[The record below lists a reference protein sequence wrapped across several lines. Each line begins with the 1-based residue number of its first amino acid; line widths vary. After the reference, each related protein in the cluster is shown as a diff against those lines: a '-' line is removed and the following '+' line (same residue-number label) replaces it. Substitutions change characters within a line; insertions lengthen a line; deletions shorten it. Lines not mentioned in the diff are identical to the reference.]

1 MPHPTYHPSGG
12 GVVFAECAG
21 TCGGLSRMRHGV
33 EWSHTGR
40 AAPSDTCPPSPIPG
54 SLRVGCP
61 SRKEPAM
68 LPLNVSEYEGLA
80 ESRLDH
86 KAWDYMSGGSDDE
99 VTLHANRAAFAHIQ
113 LRPRVLVDVS
123 HCDLSTT
130 VLGTPVS
137 IPILVAPMGYQ
148 CLATPEGE
156 CATAR
161 AAGTAEALM
170 VVSTMAT
177 RTLEETAAV
186 ATGPLWF
193 QLYVYRDRSISEQLV
208 RRAEAAGYRAL
219 VLTVDLPR
227 IGRRERD
234 IRNGFGLPPHL
245 HAANFVTHGSHEMPE
260 TEPGTSGLAAHT
272 AAHFD
277 ESLTWE
283 AVAWLKG
290 ITGLP
295 VLLKGILTAED
306 AALAVQHGADGLI
319 VSNHGGRQLDA
330 VPASI
335 EALPAV
341 AAAGAGGG
349 GGSVGW
355 GVPRGAGVVQALAPW
370 SRAGVVG
377 PPGVFGP

>member
-1 MPHPTYHPSGG
+1 MQ
-12 GVVFAECAG
+12 
-21 TCGGLSRMRHGV
+21 
-33 EWSHTGR
+33 
-40 AAPSDTCPPSPIPG
+40 
-54 SLRVGCP
+54 
-61 SRKEPAM
+61 
-68 LPLNVSEYEGLA
+68 PLNVSEYESLA
-80 ESRLDH
+80 EGRLDH
-86 KAWDYMSGGSDDE
+86 KAWDYFRGGSDDE
-99 VTLHANRAAFAHIQ
+99 VTLRANREAFARIQ

-130 VLGTPVS
+130 VLGAPVS
-137 IPILVAPMGYQ
+137 MPVLIAPMGYQ

-161 AAGTAEALM
+161 AAGAAETLM

-193 QLYVYRDRSISEQLV
+193 QLYVYKDRSISEQLV
-208 RRAEAAGYRAL
+208 RRAEEAGYRAL

-245 HAANFVTHGSHEMPE
+245 RNANFVTHASHEMPE
-260 TEPGTSGLAAHT
+260 TDPGTSGLATHT

-283 AVAWLKG
+283 AVAWLKS
-290 ITGLP
+290 ITRLP

-306 AALAVQHGADGLI
+306 AALAVEYGADGLI

-335 EALPAV
+335 TALPAIADAV
-341 AAAGAGGG
+341 AGRLEVYLDGGIR
-349 GGSVGW
+349 
-355 GVPRGAGVVQALAPW
+355 RGTDVLKALALGA
-370 SRAGVVG
+370 RAVLVGRPVLWGLAVAGENGVRDVLELLRAELALALALAG
-377 PPGVFGP
+377 RPTLASIDRSVVSEAR

>member
-1 MPHPTYHPSGG
+1 MQ
-12 GVVFAECAG
+12 
-21 TCGGLSRMRHGV
+21 
-33 EWSHTGR
+33 
-40 AAPSDTCPPSPIPG
+40 
-54 SLRVGCP
+54 
-61 SRKEPAM
+61 
-68 LPLNVSEYEGLA
+68 PLNVSEYEGLA
-80 ESRLDH
+80 EGRLDH
-86 KAWDYMSGGSDDE
+86 KAWDYFHGGSDDE
-99 VTLHANRAAFAHIQ
+99 VTLRANRAAFARIQ

-130 VLGTPVS
+130 VLGIPVS
-137 IPILVAPMGYQ
+137 MPILIAPMGYQ

-161 AAGTAEALM
+161 AAGAAETLM
-170 VVSTMAT
+170 VASTMAT

-193 QLYVYRDRSISEQLV
+193 QLYVYKDRSISEQLV
-208 RRAEAAGYRAL
+208 RRAEEAGYRAL

-245 HAANFVTHGSHEMPE
+245 HTANFVTHGSHEMPE
-260 TEPGTSGLAAHT
+260 TEPGTSGLATH
-272 AAHFD
+272 AAANFD

-290 ITGLP
+290 VTRLP

-319 VSNHGGRQLDA
+319 VSNHGGRQLDS

-335 EALPAV
+335 DALPAV
-341 AAAGAGGG
+341 ADAVAGRVEVYLDSGIRRGTDVLKALALGARAVLVGRPVLWGLAVAGAE
-349 GGSVGW
+349 
-355 GVPRGAGVVQALAPW
+355 GARDVLELLRAELELALAL
-370 SRAGVVG
+370 AGRPTLASIDRSVVSEAR
-377 PPGVFGP
+377 

>member
-1 MPHPTYHPSGG
+1 
-12 GVVFAECAG
+12 
-21 TCGGLSRMRHGV
+21 
-33 EWSHTGR
+33 
-40 AAPSDTCPPSPIPG
+40 
-54 SLRVGCP
+54 
-61 SRKEPAM
+61 M
-68 LPLNVSEYEGLA
+68 LPLNVREYEGLA

-193 QLYVYRDRSISEQLV
+193 QLYVYKDRSISEQLV

-290 ITGLP
+290 ITRLP

-319 VSNHGGRQLDA
+319 VSNHGGRQLDT

-341 AAAGAGGG
+341 AEAVAGRMEVYVDGGIRRGTDVLKALALGARAVLVGRPVLWGLAVAGEAGARD
-349 GGSVGW
+349 VLELL
-355 GVPRGAGVVQALAPW
+355 RAELELALAL
-370 SRAGVVG
+370 AGRPTLASIDRSVVSEAR
-377 PPGVFGP
+377 

>member
-1 MPHPTYHPSGG
+1 
-12 GVVFAECAG
+12 
-21 TCGGLSRMRHGV
+21 MRHGV
-33 EWSHTGR
+33 EWSRAGR
-40 AAPSDTCPPSPIPG
+40 DAPSDTCPPSPIPG

-80 ESRLDH
+80 EGRLNH
-86 KAWDYMSGGSDDE
+86 KAWDYMRGGSDDE
-99 VTLHANRAAFAHIQ
+99 VTLRANREAFAHIR

-193 QLYVYRDRSISEQLV
+193 QLYVYKDRSMSEQLV

-283 AVAWLKG
+283 AVAWLKS
-290 ITGLP
+290 ITRLP

-319 VSNHGGRQLDA
+319 VSNHGGRQLDT

-341 AAAGAGGG
+341 AEAVGGRVGGVVGGG
-349 GGSVGW
+349 G
-355 GVPRGAGVVQALAPW
+355 PRGAGGVQKAPAGAPW
-370 SRAGVVG
+370 APGGRAVG
-377 PPGVFGP
+377 

>member
-1 MPHPTYHPSGG
+1 
-12 GVVFAECAG
+12 
-21 TCGGLSRMRHGV
+21 
-33 EWSHTGR
+33 
-40 AAPSDTCPPSPIPG
+40 
-54 SLRVGCP
+54 
-61 SRKEPAM
+61 M

-193 QLYVYRDRSISEQLV
+193 QLYVYKDRSISEQLV

-290 ITGLP
+290 ITRLP

-319 VSNHGGRQLDA
+319 VSNHEAVAGRMEVYVDGGIRRGTDVLKALALGARA
-330 VPASI
+330 VLVGRPVLWGLAVAGEAGARDVLELLRAELELALALAGRPTLASI
-335 EALPAV
+335 DRSVVSEA
-341 AAAGAGGG
+341 
-349 GGSVGW
+349 
-355 GVPRGAGVVQALAPW
+355 R
-370 SRAGVVG
+370 
-377 PPGVFGP
+377 

>member
-1 MPHPTYHPSGG
+1 
-12 GVVFAECAG
+12 
-21 TCGGLSRMRHGV
+21 MRHGV
-33 EWSHTGR
+33 EWSRAGR
-40 AAPSDTCPPSPIPG
+40 DAPSDTCPPSPIPG

-86 KAWDYMSGGSDDE
+86 KAWDYMRGGSDDE
-99 VTLHANRAAFAHIQ
+99 VTLRANREAFARIQ

-130 VLGTPVS
+130 VLGTPVGM
-137 IPILVAPMGYQ
+137 PILIAPMGYQ

-156 CATAR
+156 CAAAR
-161 AAGTAEALM
+161 AAGAAKSLM
-170 VVSTMAT
+170 VASTMAT

-193 QLYVYRDRSISEQLV
+193 QLYVYKDRSMSEQLV

-227 IGRRERD
+227 TGRRERD

-260 TEPGTSGLAAHT
+260 TEPGTSGLAAPT

-290 ITGLP
+290 IPGLP

-330 VPASI
+330 VLASI

-341 AAAGAGGG
+341 AEAGGG
-349 GGSVGW
+349 GGGGYVEG
-355 GVPRGAGVVQALAPW
+355 GIRRGAGGLEGLA
-370 SRAGVVG
+370 RGGGGGVGGRRVRWG
-377 PPGVFGP
+377 